1 MSQWHVQDA
10 WKEKLAEIGITDL
23 QSALAFRNGTVM
35 SDKKRSRTSKV
46 ALTDD
51 EIVFVKHD
59 LSSAW
64 QATLRALVKLHK
76 PVTKTE
82 RERLSVEHLKRLG
95 FRSYD
100 VIAWGAKTCCG
111 LPDKAVMITLPVP
124 GRPMEDIWH
133 DKTVSTERKNEALK
147 IALETLAALQQAGCN
162 WRKDCKPEHFFVTED
177 NQVYLIDVERMR
189 FGRRPLAEEDCK
201 QQKERFM
208 SFLINN

>member
-10 WKEKLAEIGITDL
+10 WKEKLAAIGITDL
-23 QSALAFRNGTVM
+23 QSALDFRGGTVM
-35 SDKKRSRTSKV
+35 SDKKRSRTCKV

-95 FRSYD
+95 FKSYD

-133 DKTVSTERKNEALK
+133 DQTVSTERKNEALK
-147 IALETLAALQQAGCN
+147 IALDTLVALQQAGCN

-189 FGRRPLAEEDCK
+189 FGRRPLAEEDCR

-208 SFLINN
+208 SFLIDN